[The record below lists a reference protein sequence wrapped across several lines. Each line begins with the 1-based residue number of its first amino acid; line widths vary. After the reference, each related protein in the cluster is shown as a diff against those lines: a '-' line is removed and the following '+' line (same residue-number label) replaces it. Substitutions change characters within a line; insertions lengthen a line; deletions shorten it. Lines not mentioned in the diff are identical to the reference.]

1 VSATADLSCRE
12 LVELVT
18 EYLEGRL
25 PAEDRARFERHPDDC
40 AGCRVYLEQMR
51 QTIRALGHL
60 SEDSIQPTA
69 RSQLLRLFRDWKRG
83 PGSA

>member
-1 VSATADLSCRE
+1 MSATDDLSCRE

-25 PAEDRARFERHPDDC
+25 PAEEHARFERHLDDC

-60 SEDSIQPTA
+60 GEDSVQPAA
-69 RSQLLRLFRDWKRG
+69 RNRLLRLFRDWKRG